1 MENRNILSLTRMR
14 EMLADRNISS
24 VSRNTGI
31 NRVTLSQIMNGTT
44 DPKYSTMERLSNYLE
59 EKHGQPE

>member
-31 NRVTLSQIMNGTT
+31 NRVTLSQIINGTT
-44 DPKYSTMERLSNYLE
+44 DPKYSTMEKLSNYLE

>member
-1 MENRNILSLTRMR
+1 MENSYILSLNRMR

>member
-1 MENRNILSLTRMR
+1 MENRNILSLNRMR

-31 NRVTLSQIMNGTT
+31 NRVTLSQTMNGTT